1 MLDKPKG
8 QKFTEEAKSIV
19 LQHLSDEHFGVS
31 ELANAMNMSRSSLL
45 RKCKKQT
52 TLSASQFIRQIR
64 LEEAMELLHDSDLT
78 VSEVSYQVG
87 FGSTSYFIKCFREHY
102 GYPPGEVGKQAFEE
116 KKELVSPS
124 FLKIY
129 RWAFVALAILIGGGI
144 AYILMP
150 THTPTADI
158 VKKTSLERSIAV
170 LPFKNES
177 SDTTNLYFVNGLMEA
192 SLGNLQKI
200 EDLRVISRT
209 SVEKYRNSDQNI
221 GDIASE
227 LNVNYIVEG
236 SGQKVGDQVMLNIQL
251 IDAATDTRIW
261 GEQYTHEL
269 VDIFAVQN
277 EVAKKIADAIK
288 AKVTPSELEQIDKK
302 PTENI
307 AAYDYYLQAMEPF
320 NRGTA
325 EGLEEAIPL
334 FKKALEEDP
343 SFALV
348 YADLAIAYYYLDIYK
363 KEKQYT
369 ETINN
374 YADKALLHDSKLT
387 ESLIAKA
394 LYYMHIGDYR
404 LAVPHL
410 EKALEYN
417 PNSSAVV
424 NMLSSLYAN
433 SLPDTGKYLEY
444 ALKGIQLDVADND
457 TAKSFI
463 YLHLSNALIQSGFTD
478 EALEYIDKSLE
489 LFPQNPYAPYL
500 KAYIQYA
507 KNGDIEQTLNDLK
520 RELQKDTTRL
530 DILQEVAKLH
540 YFQKEYDSAYHYYKP
555 FHDIREQRGLT
566 IYPQEDIKIGVVYEK
581 MGFQKEAD
589 ELLKSYTEYCENDQ
603 SMYQPASMAVK
614 YAYEGKTDQ
623 AIEQL
628 EAFAKKNH
636 FQYWILLFM
645 GLDPNLQKLETN
657 PKYEKVMQK
666 IEDRF
671 WENHDRLKE
680 ILQEKEL
687 L

>member
-102 GYPPGEVGKQAFEE
+102 GYPPGEVGKQGMEE

-150 THTPTADI
+150 SYPRTADT
-158 VKKTSLERSIAV
+158 VEKTSLEKSIAV

-251 IDAATDTRIW
+251 IDAITDTRIW

-369 ETINN
+369 EIINN

-520 RELQKDTTRL
+520 RELQKDTSRL
-530 DILQEVAKLH
+530 DLLQEVAKLH